1 MIREIDAYTMNAIG
15 SGCFMNGDRQQ
26 KIRDP
31 LTGERRSERVFTTD
45 REIELEDIGIVEIGE
60 RAAAEIADQLGWI
73 APQTHS
79 ALVTEMS
86 SIERERDDL
95 VSKIASY
102 EQASNTNV
110 IQAAEAITEA
120 ERLRDENEKMSSELR
135 SIRGTLGALTKN
147 NSQLQ
152 SRLDKVTSFGDD

>member
-1 MIREIDAYTMNAIG
+1 MIREIDAYTMYAIG

-26 KIRDP
+26 KVRDP

-45 REIELEDIGIVEIGE
+45 REIEIEDIGVVEFGE
-60 RAAAEIADQLGWI
+60 RAAAEIADQLGWV
-73 APQTHS
+73 APQTHA
-79 ALVTEMS
+79 ALVREMTT
-86 SIERERDDL
+86 IERERDDL

-120 ERLRDENEKMSSELR
+120 ERLRDENEKLSADLR
-135 SIRGTLGALTKN
+135 STRGTLGAMTKN
-147 NSQLQ
+147 NNQLQ
-152 SRLDKVTSFGDD
+152 AKLDNVTSFGDD